1 MNNEAMTIEAR
12 TVAELEQELAC
23 IERVLLRSW
32 LDTDMDYP
40 SQDSHHEGAVQ

>member
-1 MNNEAMTIEAR
+1 MNEEMTIEAR
-12 TVAELEQELAC
+12 TVAELGQELAC

-32 LDTDMDYP
+32 LDTDLHYL